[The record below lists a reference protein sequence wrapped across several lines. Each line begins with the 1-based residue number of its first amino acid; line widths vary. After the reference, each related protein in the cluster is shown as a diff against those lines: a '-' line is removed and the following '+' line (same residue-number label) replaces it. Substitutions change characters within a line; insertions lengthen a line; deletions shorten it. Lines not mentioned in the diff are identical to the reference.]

1 MSILCSIVR
10 TKLVAMWIG
19 PVGVGLFGIFN
30 SAIATFGNFAQL
42 NLRQTAVREMAS
54 AEPDAV
60 ANLGHAVRR
69 ISLWLGLAGGLLMLI
84 LSPWLAEASLGSRQG
99 WPSFAWLAVTIAL
112 ITVNN
117 GEAAIFQGLKQFR
130 RQRRHLHAPHGQT
143 EPGGRADNPR
153 GAMRKEWRADRGPL
167 RGQHAEPYAL
177 LPDL

>member
-130 RQRRHLHAPHGQT
+130 RLTVCLTLGAI
-143 EPGGRADNPR
+143 GGLVVSVPLFTIGASIPSFPR
-153 GAMRKEWRADRGPL
+153 
-167 RGQHAEPYAL
+167 
-177 LPDL
+177 